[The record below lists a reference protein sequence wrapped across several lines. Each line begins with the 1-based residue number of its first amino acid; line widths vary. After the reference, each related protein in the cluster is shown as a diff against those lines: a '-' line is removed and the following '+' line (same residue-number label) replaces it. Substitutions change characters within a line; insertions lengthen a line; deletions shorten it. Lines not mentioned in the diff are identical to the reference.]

1 MASTYLTLA
10 DITYETARLLLNN
23 CVAYKYVNR
32 KYDNRFAKA
41 GAKIGDVTSLRLP
54 IRNEVQDGSVASLQD
69 STEVAVPLRLNK
81 RKHIAFDYSVEDRTL
96 SMDDFSNRYLKP
108 RVAAMANQ
116 LDRDVLNV
124 AKTFYNA
131 VGTPG
136 TTPNSSATYLS
147 AGVKLDNNS
156 APQDELRR
164 IIVPSQNHATLI
176 AAEQTLF
183 NRQEEI
189 SRQHKRGRIGVQH
202 GFTWYMDQNCPTH
215 TYGAYSGTPLV
226 NGASQ
231 SGTSLITDGWG
242 SGVSTLN
249 ENDIFTIDGV
259 YPLNPWSY
267 DTITNSLMQFRVVE
281 TISDT
286 SGAMTIK
293 IEPEIVLS
301 GPTRNVSNAPA
312 DNAAITVAGATG
324 VISPQ
329 GFAFH
334 EDAIVLAMVDLAKMG
349 GNAKQYQLQDD
360 NTGIAMTC
368 TEGADVINFRTIMRI
383 DMLYGVAGFRKEL
396 GVRIQ
401 S

>member
-1 MASTYLTLA
+1 MSTYLTLG

-32 KYDNRFAKA
+32 QYDKRFAKE
-41 GAKIGDVTSLRLP
+41 GAKINDTTSIRLP
-54 IRNEVQDGSVASLQD
+54 IRNEVSDGSVAVIQE
-69 STEVAVPLRLNK
+69 TNEVAVPFTLNK

-96 SMDDFSNRYLKP
+96 SMDDFSRRYLKP
-108 RVAAMANQ
+108 RIAAMANQ
-116 LDRDVLNV
+116 LDRDILNV
-124 AKTFYNA
+124 AKTFYQA

-136 TTPNSSATYLS
+136 TTPNSSSTYLS
-147 AGVKLDNNS
+147 AGVKLDNAS
-156 APQDELRR
+156 APMDELRR
-164 IIVPSQNHATLI
+164 IVIPSQNNATLI

-183 NRQEEI
+183 NRQEEV
-189 SRQHKRGRIGVQH
+189 SRQHKKGRIGVQH
-202 GFTWYMDQNCPTH
+202 GFSWYIDQNCPTH
-215 TYGAYSGTPLV
+215 TYGTYSGTPLV
-226 NGASQ
+226 NLAGQ
-231 SGTSLITDGWG
+231 SGATLNTDGWG

-267 DTITNSLMQFRVVE
+267 DTITNSLMQFRVVQ

-286 SGAMTIK
+286 SGAMAITID
-293 IEPEIVLS
+293 PPIVLT
-301 GPTRNVSNAPA
+301 GPTRNVSNTPA
-312 DNAAITVAGATG
+312 NDAAITVAGATG
-324 VISPQ
+324 VVSPQ

-349 GNAKQYQLQDD
+349 GNTKQYQLSDEQ
-360 NTGIAMTC
+360 TGIAMTC
-368 TEGADVINFRTIMRI
+368 TEGSDVINFRTIMRL
-383 DMLYGVAGFRKEL
+383 DMLYGVTAFRKEL